1 MKRSCIAM
9 KLAAGL
15 VLACMTGAAGAAEA
29 TLPALDALPQPTL
42 PPAALVAQA
51 RSDVAAV
58 RQADATLQAAQAER
72 RALVAGSEEF
82 ELQLQGQRR
91 RVGDG
96 ADAGRYNEW
105 QVQLSRPLRW
115 PQQARAD
122 AEVGAGGVALA
133 AAGVSA
139 ASRSSAERLLQLWFD
154 AGRTDALAALARRA
168 ADVLLQ
174 QQQALA
180 RRVEL
185 GDASRLELDQL
196 GAEAAREQAQA
207 TLAAGRADAAR
218 RVLLARYPAAELSA
232 GEPLVTSGAPDALA
246 ADALARSAALALA
259 RAARQQAAA
268 LAAQADAMRRPQPT
282 LGVYTA
288 SERGGAERLAGVQ
301 LSLPLGGAARAAR
314 ADARAA
320 DAMAAQ
326 WRARDVEQAAR
337 AELQSRAAQADALA
351 RGARQLEQVDA
362 AQRQADARLQRAYAL
377 GEASLTDALVQ
388 RRELLRTLA
397 DALAARYDAAQAD
410 AMLQLDA
417 GVLWS
422 SPTR

>member
-1 MKRSCIAM
+1 MKRSGTM
-9 KLAAGL
+9 RKLVAGVALTLFAA
-15 VLACMTGAAGAAEA
+15 AAGATDAA
-29 TLPALDALPQPTL
+29 LPALDALPQPTL
-42 PPAALVAQA
+42 PPAALVAQTRGDA
-51 RSDVAAV
+51 AAV
-58 RQADATLQAAQAER
+58 RQADASLQAAQAER
-72 RALVAGSEEF
+72 RALVAGSQEF

-91 RVGDG
+91 RVGD
-96 ADAGRYNEW
+96 AVDAGRYNEW

-139 ASRSSAERLLQLWFD
+139 AARSSAGLLLQLWFD
-154 AGRTDALAALARRA
+154 AGRADALAALAQRA
-168 ADVLLQ
+168 AGVLLQ
-174 QQQALA
+174 QQAALA
-180 RRVEL
+180 RRVAL
-185 GDASRLELDQL
+185 GDASQLELDQL

-218 RVLLARYPAAELSA
+218 RALLARFPGAELSA
-232 GEPLVTSGAPDALA
+232 GEPLTATVAPDALA
-246 ADALARSAALALA
+246 ADALARSASLALA

-301 LSLPLGGAARAAR
+301 LTLPLGGAARAAR

-337 AELQSRAAQADALA
+337 AELQARAAQADALA
-351 RGARQLEQVDA
+351 RGARQLEQVDT

-377 GEASLTDALVQ
+377 GEASLSDALVQ

-397 DALAARYDAAQAD
+397 DALAARFDAAQAD
-410 AMLQLDA
+410 ATLQLDA
-417 GVLWS
+417 GVLWP